1 MNKSYIKIHGG
12 KKLSGEIKVAGAK
25 NISTK
30 LMALSTIGGEFEF
43 RNVPDITTLDS
54 LTDILKI
61 LGAKVDWNK
70 DKGIIKI
77 DSRVIKNNP
86 IDVETYFHS
95 SSAYM
100 FLPIIISRL
109 GKFRLYKDK
118 ARTDAGG
125 DAIGTRKFEQ
135 TFDNLSK
142 VGIKTNEGADYYD
155 CYLDSK
161 EPILIEDAKSSQG
174 ISTFMLYAA
183 MTKNGESKI
192 SNYSKDLE
200 FLEILKFVSNTT
212 SNIEYDENTIRVKGP
227 INIAKASFD
236 VIADRNDF
244 ATLVSAVVITKSK
257 VSISNVDVSKLQVE
271 TLLKVLDEL
280 GVKYKVS
287 EDRFIIEDYRVA
299 KPVEIVAGLYPK
311 FFTDW
316 QPLIAPVLALTKGT
330 SSIVETWYTDRLKY
344 WNELGKLGASFAFYK
359 DDRIDFYENDNPRA
373 VKIEGVDKFVGTD
386 VDALDVRAGAAVVIA
401 GLAAEGETRVYNNA
415 EHIDRGYENL
425 VGRLADIGA
434 DIEVV
439 G

>member
-1 MNKSYIKIHGG
+1 MNKSYIKIRGG
-12 KKLSGEIKVAGAK
+12 KQLSGEIKVAGAK

-30 LMALSTIGGEFEF
+30 LLALSIIGGEFEF
-43 RNVPDITTLDS
+43 NNIPDITSLDS
-54 LTDILKI
+54 LVEIIKI
-61 LGAKVDWNK
+61 LGAKVRW
-70 DKGIIKI
+70 DKTSRKIQI
-77 DSRVIKNNP
+77 DSRDIQNNL
-86 IDVETYFHS
+86 IDAETYFHS

-100 FLPIIISRL
+100 FLPIIISRF

-118 ARTDAGG
+118 TRTDTGG

-142 VGIKTNEGADYYD
+142 VGIKTTEGPDYYD
-155 CYLDSK
+155 CYLDSA
-161 EPILIEDAKSSQG
+161 EPIVIEDAKSSQG

-183 MTKNGESKI
+183 MMKNGESKI

-200 FLEILKFVSNTT
+200 FLEILKFVSRTT

-244 ATLVSAVVITKSK
+244 ATLVSAVVITRSK
-257 VSISNVDVSKLQVE
+257 VTISNVNVDQLQVE

-280 GVKYKVS
+280 GVKHKIT
-287 EDRFIIEDYRVA
+287 EDKFIIEDYGIA
-299 KPVEIVAGLYPK
+299 KPVEIVAGLYPE

-330 SSIVETWYTDRLKY
+330 SSIIETWYTDRLKY
-344 WNELGKLGASFAFYK
+344 WNELGKLGASFEFYK

-401 GLAAEGETRVYNNA
+401 GLVAEGETRVHNHA

-439 G
+439 E